1 MRYKF
6 QGKGIF
12 VFSDPA
18 GANSTLAL
26 IDNILKC
33 GGKNNEDFMVFTNS
47 VGVFPNEYTNLVKM
61 KDFSIKFY
69 SDILDKFK
77 PDYIFTATSNNN
89 YEHNIR
95 LLSKK
100 KRIRTIAFIDHW
112 TNYFKRFTF
121 NNKTLFPDE
130 IWVINDIAKKEAI
143 EAGLPEEKIFISG
156 NPFYEK
162 IRKFIPKVDKEC
174 FLKSHDILVNKKII
188 MFISERLRELFPKD
202 AKDKCILGFD
212 EFTVLSDILH
222 SFFQI
227 HNKDLINFSKYL
239 FLIKIHPREKMDK
252 FDSLIKNRKYNFF
265 NIEVRKEIDP
275 LTITYYS
282 DYILGM
288 FSNMVIEALLMGK
301 KVLRVQTGQIGDDI
315 LKFDEVRCEI
325 VTEQNKIEEA
335 LINLSKH
342 KKRKKNHDKI

>member
-1 MRYKF
+1 MRYKL

-18 GANSTLAL
+18 GANSILAL
-26 IDNILKC
+26 IENILEY

-47 VGVFPNEYTNLVKM
+47 VGAFPNEYTNLVKI
-61 KDFSIKFY
+61 KDFSSKFY
-69 SDILDKFK
+69 SEILTKFK
-77 PDYIFTATSNNN
+77 PNYIFTATSNSN

-95 LLSKK
+95 LLSKE

-112 TNYFKRFTF
+112 TSYLKRFTF

-130 IWVINDIAKKEAI
+130 IWVINDVAKKEAI
-143 EAGLPEEKIFISG
+143 KAGLPEEKIFISG
-156 NPFYEK
+156 NPYYEK

-174 FLKSHDILVNKKII
+174 FLKSHDIPVDKKII
-188 MFISERLRELFPKD
+188 MFISENLRKSFPKA
-202 AKDKCILGFD
+202 AKGKCILGFD
-212 EFTVLSDILH
+212 EFTVLSDILK

-227 HNKDLINFSKYL
+227 HNKNLIDFSKYL

-252 FDSLIKNRKYNFF
+252 FDLLIENKKYNFL
-265 NIEVRKEIDP
+265 NIEVRKKIDP

-288 FSNMVIEALLMGK
+288 FSNMVIEALLMGE
-301 KVLRVQTGQIGDDI
+301 KVLRVQTGQIGEDI
-315 LKFDEVRCEI
+315 LKFDEVNCELVI
-325 VTEQNKIEEA
+325 KGEKLLND
-335 LINLSKH
+335 LIKFMEVL
-342 KKRKKNHDKI
+342 

>member
-1 MRYKF
+1 MRFKF

-12 VFSDPA
+12 VFSDPG

-33 GGKNNEDFMVFTNS
+33 GGKNHEDFMVFTNS
-47 VGVFPNEYTNLVKM
+47 IGAFPNEYINLVKI
-61 KDFSIKFY
+61 KDFNIKFY

-95 LLSKK
+95 LLSKEK
-100 KRIRTIAFIDHW
+100 KIRTIAFIDHW
-112 TNYFKRFTF
+112 TSYFKRFTF

-156 NPFYEK
+156 NPYYK
-162 IRKFIPKVDKEC
+162 KTRKFIPKIDKQC
-174 FLKSHDILVNKKII
+174 FLRNHDIQVDKKII

-202 AKDKCILGFD
+202 SKNNCTLGFD
-212 EFTVLSDILH
+212 EFTVLSDILN

-227 HNKDLINFSKYL
+227 HNKDLIDFSKYL
-239 FLIKIHPREKMDK
+239 FLIKMHPREKINK
-252 FDSLIKNRKYNFF
+252 FDSLIRNRKYKFL
-265 NIEVRKEIDP
+265 NIEVRKKIEP
-275 LTITYYS
+275 PTITYYS
-282 DYILGM
+282 DYVLGM

-301 KVLRVQTGQIGDDI
+301 KVIRVQTGQIGKDL
-315 LKFDEVRCEI
+315 LKFDEVNC
-325 VTEQNKIEEA
+325 K
-335 LINLSKH
+335 LITKRENLLNDLIKYMEVL
-342 KKRKKNHDKI
+342 

>member
-47 VGVFPNEYTNLVKM
+47 VGVFPNEYTNLVKI

-69 SDILDKFK
+69 SEILDKFK

-95 LLSKK
+95 LLSKE

-112 TNYFKRFTF
+112 TGYFKRFTF
-121 NNKTLFPDE
+121 DNKTLFPDE
-130 IWVINDIAKKEAI
+130 IWVINDIAKKEAT

-162 IRKFIPKVDKEC
+162 IRKFIPKVNKEC
-174 FLKSHDILVNKKII
+174 FLKNHDISVDKKII
-188 MFISERLRELFPKD
+188 MFISENLRESFPKD

-212 EFTVLSDILH
+212 EFTILYDILN
-222 SFFQI
+222 SFFQM
-227 HNKDLINFSKYL
+227 HCKDLIDFSKYL

-252 FDSLIKNRKYNFF
+252 FDSLIKNRKYNFL
-265 NIEVRKEIDP
+265 NIEVRKKLDP

-288 FSNMVIEALLMGK
+288 FSNMVIGALLMGK
-301 KVLRVQTGQIGDDI
+301 KVLRVQTGQIGDDY
-315 LKFDEVRCEI
+315 LKFNMIDCNI
-325 VTEQNKIEEA
+325 ITNKKYLGLE
-335 LINLSKH
+335 LINFLK
-342 KKRKKNHDKI
+342 

>member
-6 QGKGIF
+6 RGKGIF

-47 VGVFPNEYTNLVKM
+47 AGVFPNEYINLVKI
-61 KDFSIKFY
+61 KDFNIKFY

-77 PDYIFTATSNNN
+77 PEYIFTATSGNN

-95 LLSKK
+95 LLSKE

-130 IWVINDIAKKEAI
+130 IWVINDIAKKEAM

-174 FLKSHDILVNKKII
+174 FLKNNNIPVYKKII
-188 MFISERLRELFPKD
+188 MFISENLRESFPKD
-202 AKDKCILGFD
+202 AKDKCALGFD
-212 EFTVLSDILH
+212 EFTVLSDILN

-227 HNKDLINFSKYL
+227 NSKDLIDFSKYL

-252 FDSLIKNRKYNFF
+252 FDSIIKNRKYNFL
-265 NIEVRKEIDP
+265 NIEVRKKIDP

-282 DYILGM
+282 DYVLGM

-301 KVLRVQTGQIGDDI
+301 EVLRVQTGQIGADI
-315 LKFDEVRCEI
+315 LKFDEVNC
-325 VTEQNKIEEA
+325 K
-335 LINLSKH
+335 LITKRENLLDDLLKFMEVL
-342 KKRKKNHDKI
+342 

>member
-47 VGVFPNEYTNLVKM
+47 VGVFPNEYTNLVKI

-69 SDILDKFK
+69 SEILDKFK

-95 LLSKK
+95 LLSKE
-100 KRIRTIAFIDHW
+100 KRIKTIAFIDHW
-112 TNYFKRFTF
+112 TSYFKRFTF

-130 IWVINDIAKKEAI
+130 IWVINDIAKKEAM
-143 EAGLPEEKIFISG
+143 EAGLPGEKIFISG
-156 NPFYEK
+156 NPYYEK
-162 IRKFIPKVDKEC
+162 VGKFIPKVDKEC
-174 FLKSHDILVNKKII
+174 FLRSHDMLVDKKII
-188 MFISERLRELFPKD
+188 MFISERLRESFPKD
-202 AKDKCILGFD
+202 AKDKCTLGFD
-212 EFTVLSDILH
+212 EFTVLSDILN
-222 SFFQI
+222 SLYQI
-227 HNKDLINFSKYL
+227 HNKSLIDFSKYL
-239 FLIKIHPREKMDK
+239 FLIKIHPREKISK
-252 FDSLIKNRKYNFF
+252 FDSLIRNRKYKFL
-265 NIEVRKEIDP
+265 NIEVRKKIDP

-282 DYILGM
+282 DYVLGM

-301 KVLRVQTGQIGDDI
+301 KVLRVQTGQVGEDI
-315 LKFDEVRCEI
+315 LKFDEVNC
-325 VTEQNKIEEA
+325 K
-335 LINLSKH
+335 LITKRENLLNDLIKFMEVL
-342 KKRKKNHDKI
+342 

>member
-1 MRYKF
+1 MRFKF

-47 VGVFPNEYTNLVKM
+47 IGAFPNEYINLVKI
-61 KDFSIKFY
+61 KDFNIKFY

-77 PDYIFTATSNNN
+77 PDYIFTATSGNN

-95 LLSKK
+95 LLSKE

-112 TNYFKRFTF
+112 TSYFKRFTF

-130 IWVINDIAKKEAI
+130 IWVINNIAKKEAV

-162 IRKFIPKVDKEC
+162 IRKFIPKVEKEC
-174 FLKSHDILVNKKII
+174 FLRSHDILVDKKII
-188 MFISERLRELFPKD
+188 MFISENLRESFPKD
-202 AKDKCILGFD
+202 AKDKCTLGFD
-212 EFTVLSDILH
+212 EFTVLSDILN
-222 SFFQI
+222 SFFQM
-227 HNKDLINFSKYL
+227 HNKDLIDFSKYL

-252 FDSLIKNRKYNFF
+252 FDSLIKNRKYNFL
-265 NIEVRKEIDP
+265 NIEVRKKIDP

-282 DYILGM
+282 DYVLGM
-288 FSNMVIEALLMGK
+288 FSNMVIEALLMEK
-301 KVLRVQTGQIGDDI
+301 KVLRVQTGQIGEDL
-315 LKFDEVRCEI
+315 LKFDELNC
-325 VTEQNKIEEA
+325 K
-335 LINLSKH
+335 LITKRENLLNYLIKFMEVL
-342 KKRKKNHDKI
+342 

>member
-1 MRYKF
+1 MRYKL

-47 VGVFPNEYTNLVKM
+47 VGVFPNEYTNLVII

-69 SDILDKFK
+69 SEILDKFK
-77 PDYIFTATSNNN
+77 PDYIFTVTSNNN

-95 LLSKK
+95 LLSKE

-112 TNYFKRFTF
+112 TSYFKRFTF
-121 NNKTLFPDE
+121 NNKTFFPDE

-174 FLKSHDILVNKKII
+174 FLRSHDIPVDKKII
-188 MFISERLRELFPKD
+188 MFISENLRESFPKD
-202 AKDKCILGFD
+202 AKDKCTLGFD
-212 EFTVLSDILH
+212 EFTVLYDILN
-222 SFFQI
+222 SFFQM
-227 HNKDLINFSKYL
+227 HKNDLIDFSKYL

-252 FDSLIKNRKYNFF
+252 FEALIKNRKYNFL
-265 NIEVRKEIDP
+265 NIEVRKKIDP

-282 DYILGM
+282 DNVLGM

-301 KVLRVQTGQIGDDI
+301 KVLRVQTGQVGEDI
-315 LKFDEVRCEI
+315 LKFDEVNC
-325 VTEQNKIEEA
+325 K
-335 LINLSKH
+335 LITKRENLLNDLIKF
-342 KKRKKNHDKI
+342 KELL

>member
-1 MRYKF
+1 MKLLDDKMRYKF

-12 VFSDPA
+12 VFSDPG

-47 VGVFPNEYTNLVKM
+47 VGVFPNEYTNLVKI

-69 SDILDKFK
+69 SEILDKFK
-77 PDYIFTATSNNN
+77 PDYIFTATSNNS

-95 LLSKK
+95 LLSQE

-112 TNYFKRFTF
+112 TSYLKRFTF

-143 EAGLPEEKIFISG
+143 EAGLPEDKIFISD
-156 NPFYEK
+156 NPYYEK
-162 IRKFIPKVDKEC
+162 IKKFVLKIDKES
-174 FLKSHDILVNKKII
+174 FLRNHDIPADKKII
-188 MFISERLRELFPKD
+188 MFISDNLRESIPKNSH
-202 AKDKCILGFD
+202 DKYALGFD
-212 EFTVLSDILH
+212 EFTVLSDVLN
-222 SFFQI
+222 SLCEI
-227 HNKDLINFSKYL
+227 HNKGLIDFSKYL

-252 FDSLIKNRKYNFF
+252 FDSLIRNRKYKFL
-265 NIEVRKEIDP
+265 NIEVRKKIDP

-282 DYILGM
+282 DYVLGM

-301 KVLRVQTGQIGDDI
+301 RVLRVQTGQIGEDL
-315 LKFDEVRCEI
+315 LKFDKVNCDIVAKRENLLSELIKFMEV
-325 VTEQNKIEEA
+325 
-335 LINLSKH
+335 L
-342 KKRKKNHDKI
+342 

>member
-12 VFSDPA
+12 VFSDPG

-26 IDNILKC
+26 IDSILKC

-47 VGVFPNEYTNLVKM
+47 VGVFPNEYTNLVKI

-69 SDILDKFK
+69 SEILDKFK
-77 PDYIFTATSNNN
+77 PDYIFTATSGNN

-95 LLSKK
+95 LLSKEK
-100 KRIRTIAFIDHW
+100 SIKTIAFIDHW
-112 TNYFKRFTF
+112 TSYFKRFTF

-130 IWVINDIAKKEAI
+130 IWVINNIAKKEAM
-143 EAGLPEEKIFISG
+143 EAGLPEVKIFISG

-174 FLKSHDILVNKKII
+174 FLRSHDIPVDKKII
-188 MFISERLRELFPKD
+188 MFISENLRESFPKD

-212 EFTVLSDILH
+212 EFTVLYDILN
-222 SFFQI
+222 SFLQM
-227 HNKDLINFSKYL
+227 HNKDLIDFSKYL
-239 FLIKIHPREKMDK
+239 FLIKVHPREKMDK
-252 FDSLIKNRKYNFF
+252 FDSLIKNRKYNFL
-265 NIEVRKEIDP
+265 NIEVRKKIDP

-282 DYILGM
+282 DYVLGM
-288 FSNMVIEALLMGK
+288 FSNMIIEALLMGK
-301 KVLRVQTGQIGDDI
+301 KVLRVQTGQIGEDI
-315 LKFDEVRCEI
+315 LKFDEVNCEL
-325 VTEQNKIEEA
+325 VTKGKNLLNY
-335 LINLSKH
+335 LIKFMEVL
-342 KKRKKNHDKI
+342 